1 MRPRELSALD
11 WQDVDLENLC
21 LGVRRKAA
29 HALADRGHNPG
40 PLGAEHVGNLRPDTE
55 HRARPPITVNH
66 SSMRVWP
73 CSPATAPPDVQV
85 GHEHISLGLLRA
97 VPGLLRSW
105 PLCGL
110 LNRRR

>member
-1 MRPRELSALD
+1 MRQREPPALER
-11 WQDVDLENLC
+11 QDVDLENFC
-21 LGVRRKAA
+21 LGVGREAA

-40 PLGAEHVGNLRPDTE
+40 PLGAEHVGKRRPDTE
-55 HRARPPITVNH
+55 HLARPPITVNP
-66 SSMRVWP
+66 SSMHVWT

-85 GHEHISLGLLRA
+85 GHEHTSLGLLGA
-97 VPGLLRSW
+97 FPGHLRSR